1 MSIKEMQENPQTVI
15 GGTDYLQVASY
26 LERIGDY
33 VTNICEWIVYL
44 KTGKIYELNSNRES
58 I

>member
-1 MSIKEMQENPQTVI
+1 MKSNSEIVV
-15 GGTDYLQVASY
+15 GASDYMLVAGY

-44 KTGKIYELNSNRES
+44 STGKVSELNSTNKK
-58 I
+58 